1 MVKKWIQKAI
11 HRPGRLHFNLGIP
24 KEVKIPIV
32 LLNKI
37 VNAKA
42 GDIITNPT
50 KMGRKKIKVTRK
62 LEQRAI
68 LARNLHS
75 MSVPR
80 KGAKRIKKQ

>member
-42 GDIITNPT
+42 GDIITNPKGDSCEEFALNECT
-50 KMGRKKIKVTRK
+50 PQGGKKD
-62 LEQRAI
+62 
-68 LARNLHS
+68 
-75 MSVPR
+75 
-80 KGAKRIKKQ
+80 